1 MSADQ
6 YVTAQYDEQTQL
18 LTLTLDRQDATKNQI
33 DSGMI
38 LGLRDALY
46 PERIKPRARGLILR
60 SAKEKVFSTGADIEG
75 ELKDLNSV
83 EAVLFSSAGG
93 EVFSLLA
100 KLSCP
105 SVALLSGFTLGGG
118 LELAL
123 CCDFRIAT
131 KSVRMGFPEI
141 NLGVLPGWGGTQRL
155 PRLIGTSRALR
166 MILSGDPINAAAG
179 LEYGL
184 VDELVEGY
192 DDLIPAGQRLL
203 TKFAGKSR
211 SAIALARRAVLDGT
225 HLPLSD
231 ALALEGEIFG
241 LAWGTDDRVEGIDA
255 FIEKRKPRWP
265 D

>member
-1 MSADQ
+1 MNPDQ
-6 YVTAQYDEQTQL
+6 YLTVQFDEQTSI

-33 DSGMI
+33 GSGTI
-38 LGLRDALY
+38 LALREVLY

-93 EVFSLLA
+93 EVFSLLTS
-100 KLSCP
+100 LSCP

-155 PRLIGTSRALR
+155 PRLIGQSRALR
-166 MILSGDPINAAAG
+166 MILSGDPVNAATG

-184 VDELVEGY
+184 VDELVDGF
-192 DDLIPAGQRLL
+192 DDLLPAGQRLL
-203 TKFAGKSR
+203 GKYTAKSR
-211 SAIALARRAVLDGT
+211 SAVALARRAVHEGAA
-225 HLPLSD
+225 LPLSA

-241 LAWGTDDRVEGIDA
+241 LAWGTDDRVEGINA
-255 FIEKRKPRWP
+255 FMEKRKPKWP

>member
-6 YVTAQYDEQTQL
+6 YLTAEYDQQTRL
-18 LTLTLDRQDATKNQI
+18 LTLTLDRQDATKNQL

-38 LGLRDALY
+38 LALREVLY

-83 EAVLFSSAGG
+83 EAMLFSSAGD
-93 EVFSLLA
+93 EVFSLLTR
-100 KLSCP
+100 LSCP
-105 SVALLSGFTLGGG
+105 TVALLSGFTLGGG

-131 KSVRMGFPEI
+131 KSVRIGLPEI

-166 MILSGDPINAAAG
+166 MVLSGDPVNAATA

-184 VDELVEGY
+184 VDELVEGF
-192 DDLIPAGQRLL
+192 DELTPAAERMLR
-203 TKFAGKSR
+203 KFTGKSR
-211 SAIALARRAVLDGT
+211 SAIALARRAVLDGAQ
-225 HLPLSD
+225 LPLSD
-231 ALALEGEIFG
+231 ALALESEIFG